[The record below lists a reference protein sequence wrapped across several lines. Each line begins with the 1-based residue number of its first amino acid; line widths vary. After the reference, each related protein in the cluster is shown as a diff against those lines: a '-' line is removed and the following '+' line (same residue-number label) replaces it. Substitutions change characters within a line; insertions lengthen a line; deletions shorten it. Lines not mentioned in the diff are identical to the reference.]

1 MFFRQ
6 LRRPGR
12 SATTVAPRRRWPTVR
27 HARNPVRRPLYR
39 WPFMRCFVAVWPA
52 PDVVEALGALPRPS
66 TPGLRWSSR
75 EQWHV
80 TLRFLGDIDAQAV
93 TDASAMLARAAD
105 GAVGAP
111 LADGG
116 PGTRFLGPGL
126 LIWPVDGLT
135 EVANEVERLTA
146 TIGKP
151 PPSRSFYGHITL
163 ARGRQGADLRR
174 SPHLVTSLALAWT
187 ATSLTLVESELHPD
201 GARYRLVEEFPLP
214 E

>member
-1 MFFRQ
+1 
-6 LRRPGR
+6 
-12 SATTVAPRRRWPTVR
+12 
-27 HARNPVRRPLYR
+27 
-39 WPFMRCFVAVWPA
+39 MRCFVAVWPA
-52 PDVVEALGALPRPS
+52 PDVVEALGALPRPE

-105 GAVGAP
+105 SAVGAP
-111 LADGG
+111 RADGG

-151 PPSRSFYGHITL
+151 PPSRSFYGHVTL
-163 ARGRQGADLRR
+163 ARGRPGVDLRR
-174 SPHLVTSLALAWT
+174 SPHLVTSLALSWT
-187 ATSLTLVESELHPD
+187 ATSLTLVESDLHPD
-201 GARYRLVEEFPLP
+201 GARYRVLEEFPFRDLP
-214 E
+214 QASNNAATH